1 MSTPINA
8 NDFLMGGAGAPS
20 AKFPTVGTSH
30 GGRITEQPTVEQ
42 QRDFQ
47 TGNPKFWDDG
57 NPMMQL
63 VVTIQTDQR
72 DPSVENDD
80 GRRRIFV
87 KGQLKTAIQ
96 EAVRNAGAR
105 GLEVGGHLTVTY
117 THNGEVKKAGFN
129 PPKQFTAKYVPAAQ
143 TEFASTNGGVPAG
156 VNPQTGEITT
166 PDAPGVP
173 DLNDPTV
180 RALLAQMQNQ
190 QGAAPAQGGST
201 TPPPF

>member
-30 GGRITEQPTVEQ
+30 SGRITEQPTVEQ
-42 QRDFQ
+42 QRDFT

-63 VVTIQTDQR
+63 VVTIQTDER
-72 DPSVENDD
+72 DPSIDNDN
-80 GRRRIFV
+80 GRRRLFV

-96 EAVRNAGAR
+96 EAVRAAGAR

-117 THNGEVKKAGFN
+117 THNGEVKKTGFN
-129 PPKQFTAKYVPAAQ
+129 PPKLFTAQYTPAAQ
-143 TEFASTNGGVPAG
+143 AELSGPPQDVPAG
-156 VNPQTGEITT
+156 VNPQTGEVTT
-166 PDAPGVP
+166 PPAPGQP
-173 DLNDPTV
+173 DLNDPAV
-180 RALLAQMQNQ
+180 RALLAQMQKQ
-190 QGAAPAQGGST
+190 QNVPAQGGST

>member
-63 VVTIQTDQR
+63 VVTIQTDER
-72 DPSVENDD
+72 DPSVENDN

-96 EAVRNAGAR
+96 EAVRSAGAR

-129 PPKQFTAKYVPAAQ
+129 PPKLFTAVYVPAANA
-143 TEFASTNGGVPAG
+143 EMSTPAQEPPAG
-156 VNPQTGEITT
+156 VNPQTGEITGS
-166 PDAPGVP
+166 APSQP
-173 DLNDPTV
+173 DLNDPAV
-180 RALLAQMQNQ
+180 RALLAQMQAQ
-190 QGAAPAQGGST
+190 QAAPVQTASSSA
-201 TPPPF
+201 PPPF